1 VRSADIHASFAIA
14 ASLVL
19 ALGVAPGDARA
30 GQAACTGV
38 AECRAQ
44 TEAAIAQGDF
54 ERAHDLAWR
63 TAQQG
68 PRNDRALMFLLAR
81 TQALSNRPDDALV
94 MIRRIAETGALVDVS
109 GDEFARVREL
119 PGWPAVEA
127 VIAGVA
133 NPPVASASAR
143 GESVELRRDKPVAP
157 EPAPKAS
164 ASARS
169 EPVELRRDKPV
180 APLAPPAPMAPVA
193 PLAPMALV
201 EEAGRFT
208 SAAFAPGGLA
218 CDAVSKR
225 FVFGDRPGRKLLIL
239 AEGSDHSI
247 DLTRADVAGFL
258 DVAALDIDTT
268 NGNLWVASAEADGR
282 GATLHRLQLISGR
295 HIASYP
301 VPDALAPAQ
310 PVDVVTTPSGV
321 LVLDAAQRRV
331 LVLRA
336 GAESLT
342 LLTGLGDIVP
352 LSLTAGRQDTV
363 AYVTHRDGV
372 VAIDL
377 RTRTVAPVTAPKAV
391 ALGGIERLRRHA
403 TGFVAVQALPDGSR
417 RLVRLTL
424 DATGRRVA
432 RLQVID
438 VAMAAGAAPVPLAV
452 CGDAAAFLVGEDGGS
467 AVPQETAWTIRRVR
481 LNP

>member
-1 VRSADIHASFAIA
+1 MSRLTITPYLALALATLPALVSARQAAPVACSGAAQCRAQAETAIA
-14 ASLVL
+14 A
-19 ALGVAPGDARA
+19 G
-30 GQAACTGV
+30 
-38 AECRAQ
+38 E
-44 TEAAIAQGDF
+44 F

-63 TAQQG
+63 TVQQG
-68 PRNDRALMFLLAR
+68 PRNDRAVMFLLAR

-94 MIRRIAETGALVDVS
+94 MIRRLVELGAAVDAG
-109 GDEFARVREL
+109 GDEFARMREL
-119 PGWPAVEA
+119 PSWPAVEA
-127 VIAGVA
+127 LIAGVGSPA
-133 NPPVASASAR
+133 VLPPTPPA
-143 GESVELRRDKPVAP
+143 PVPAP
-157 EPAPKAS
+157 APSPAPKAS
-164 ASARS
+164 ASARGDS
-169 EPVELRRDKPV
+169 VAIRRGESVTPVTPV
-180 APLAPPAPMAPVA
+180 APIAPVA
-193 PLAPMALV
+193 PLALV

-208 SAAFAPGGLA
+208 SIQFSPGGLA

-258 DVAALDIDTT
+258 DVAALDIDAT

-295 HIASYP
+295 HLASYP
-301 VPDALAPAQ
+301 VPEALAPAQ

-342 LLTGLGDIVP
+342 LLAGLGDLVP
-352 LSLTAGRQDTV
+352 FSLTAGRQDTM

-377 RTRTVAPVTAPKAV
+377 RTRTVAAVTAPKVV
-391 ALGGIERLRRHA
+391 ALGGIERLRRHGA
-403 TGFVAVQALPDGSR
+403 GFVAIQALPDGSR

-424 DATGRRVA
+424 DATGKRVS
-432 RLQVID
+432 RLRVID
-438 VAMAAGAAPVPLAV
+438 VVLS
-452 CGDAAAFLVGEDGGS
+452 DAAASIPMTVCGEAVAWLASDPTGQTDRGS
-467 AVPQETAWTIRRVR
+467 TAWFIRRVR
-481 LNP
+481 LGP